1 MNNIVEVETQDG
13 AVPPTDPVNV
23 WHGREVECASIHI
36 GNRFRQDMGDLAG
49 LADSIAKE
57 GLLQPVGIAEDGQ
70 LVFGERRLRAV
81 MDVLKR
87 DTIAARIVNVTSILA
102 GEYDE
107 NVVRKDFTPSERVAI
122 AQAIQAELG
131 NRQGQRTDIQLQG
144 NFPEVHPG
152 VQTRDIAAQ
161 KAGFGNAKT
170 YEQAR
175 SVVEHGTE
183 EVVEQMETGELAIS
197 AAALIADESPAEQK
211 KIVAMPPAERKDAVR
226 KLRAKPKA
234 KAKAAT
240 GKVASDSLSG
250 SGKAL
255 EKVAGIMADL
265 AATSRSI
272 AAVSLLD
279 KARPAITKQDKVDW
293 IEISKTVKDRLSV
306 FVKWLNSN
314 TGDKNYAAAR
324 KPTKA
329 ATRTGTKNG
338 EVIAMLKRE
347 GGATLAEIMAH
358 TGWGNHTTRGWLSGF
373 RKKTGIAVESFKSD
387 KGERTYRIS
396 A

>member
-1 MNNIVEVETQDG
+1 
-13 AVPPTDPVNV
+13 
-23 WHGREVECASIHI
+23 
-36 GNRFRQDMGDLAG
+36 MGDLAG

-211 KIVAMPPAERKDAVR
+211 KIVAMAPAERKEAIR

-250 SGKAL
+250 SVKAL
-255 EKVAGIMADL
+255 ARVAGMMTDL
-265 AATSRSI
+265 TVTSRSI
-272 AAVSLLD
+272 TVSLLD

-293 IEISKTVKDRLSV
+293 IKMSKTVKDCLSA

-314 TGDKNYAAAR
+314 TGDKNYAAPR
-324 KPTKA
+324 KPTAKPA
-329 ATRTGTKNG
+329 AAEPKVARTGTRTGTKRE

-358 TGWGNHTTRGWLSGF
+358 TGWSNHTTRGWLSAY
-373 RKKTGIAVESFKSD
+373 RKKMGAVDSVKSD